1 MSRYPED
8 SNAPAVIVLTRFLL
22 VTLILGCLA
31 RLATKWWKFG
41 TFFRDD
47 YYAMLAMAASIAQA
61 VAVSIAVNLGYG
73 SPITQLSE
81 SQVAGILKVPNRSSL
96 SYIRRAANEQ
106 AQYASTL
113 FYVLGIALSQLSL
126 LCFVQYL
133 ASRNNYSFMARQLAI
148 AVVAV
153 VGVFGSAFQCHPRQW
168 DYIHD
173 RCYNREAWFIYLAA
187 SMILAEIAI
196 IAHAVV
202 VLINVQTSCKRRL
215 NLTSVFL
222 FRIVVPGTLLAQITL
237 IHKTIHSPDPTSHTW
252 PVAVC
257 TQLALCLSNVTASAP
272 QFVPILRSLQ
282 STGMR
287 LDGITRYTHTSSSN
301 AQDSRSRYFFSAS
314 ASARR
319 TRAESGLELEDF
331 PLASTRT
338 TVTGGYEGYTLD
350 DRVREEDKDDGS
362 QSSQAGIIRAT
373 RTFGITEEHVGR

>member
-1 MSRYPED
+1 MSRYPKD

-31 RLATKWWKFG
+31 RLGTKWWKFG

-47 YYAMLAMAASIAQA
+47 YYAMLAMVASIAQA

-73 SPITQLSE
+73 SPISQLSD
-81 SQVAGILKVPNRSSL
+81 SQVAGIFK
-96 SYIRRAANEQ
+96 

-113 FYVLGIALSQLSL
+113 FYVFGIGLSQLSF

-133 ASRNNYSFMARQLAI
+133 ASRKNYSFMAQQIAI

-153 VGVFGSAFQCHPRQW
+153 VGVFGSAFQCRPRQW

-173 RCYNREAWFIYLAA
+173 RCYNREAWFIYLSA

-202 VLINVQTSCKRRL
+202 VLVNVQTSCKRRL

-222 FRIVVPGTLLAQITL
+222 FRVVVPGALIAQIIL
-237 IHKTIHSPDPTSHTW
+237 IHNNINTPDPTSHTW
-252 PVAVC
+252 SIAVC
-257 TQLALCLSNVTASAP
+257 TQLALCLSNVTASTP

-287 LDGITRYTHTSSSN
+287 LDGITRYTHTSS
-301 AQDSRSRYFFSAS
+301 AQGSRSRYLFSA
-314 ASARR
+314 R
-319 TRAESGLELEDF
+319 TGGDSVHELDNI
-331 PLASTRT
+331 PLATTKT
-338 TVTGGYEGYTLD
+338 TVTGGHPSNYEE
-350 DRVREEDKDDGS
+350 RENEEDDGS

-373 RTFGITEEHVGR
+373 RTFDITEEHVR